1 MFYLFIAV
9 NQKKNVIN
17 EVIEEEDEEKNNK
30 INDNKENIENNNNG
44 NNNYINIVDIKNYE
58 NNDINNYVKKID
70 RKIKYIPYNKNT
82 IKKHNSESLIQI
94 KKNDYKQLLSSEEN
108 NDKNISN
115 NFKYNDRNNNNT
127 KNIILNNN
135 NNSNSSGKNLFSNKI
150 KLSTF
155 KNNLKETKDKRNEF
169 IQRKL
174 YNLSNIQTNSNEN
187 IFNKKLYKKNLSL
200 REKIIKDKNIKE
212 SATLPELNSNNYKNN
227 ILKKINN
234 NINENN
240 NANNNFKKIS
250 IFKSKTTFDEKMK
263 YFRTKS
269 VSSEKIKINNDI
281 NINNNIMNYS
291 PSTSAYTNSTKQ
303 INSNKSNS
311 KNATDDFSKYRL
323 GLLSAGSSS
332 YNNVIIPMLSLRRPV
347 SNFNFGGDKL
357 WNNGDSNSNNI
368 NIKNEIKE
376 ENKPMEKE
384 DSVIFRNK
392 NTINVF
398 KNKYTIKSQKYKD
411 RLCDSEN
418 NDDLL
423 YRNMEKLIPKFHKI
437 KIEKGM
443 MNTNIANTLGKKLFI
458 NYYNQ
463 HNKNN
468 KLPISFKNDRK
479 NNIYN
484 NNNMQDNNIIS
495 N

>member
-9 NQKKNVIN
+9 NQKKDVIN

-30 INDNKENIENNNNG
+30 INDNKENIENNHKL
-44 NNNYINIVDIKNYE
+44 NNNKNE
-58 NNDINNYVKKID
+58 INNYVKKVE
-70 RKIKYIPYNKNT
+70 RKIKYIPYNKNC

-94 KKNDYKQLLSSEEN
+94 KKNDYRQLLSSEEN

-115 NFKYNDRNNNNT
+115 NFKNNDSNNNI
-127 KNIILNNN
+127 KNNILNNN
-135 NNSNSSGKNLFSNKI
+135 NNNNSSAKNLFSSKI

-155 KNNLKETKDKRNEF
+155 KNNLKENKEKRNEF
-169 IQRKL
+169 IQRKW
-174 YNLSNIQTNSNEN
+174 YNLSNRQANSNEN
-187 IFNKKLYKKNLSL
+187 IFSKNLYKKNLSL
-200 REKIIKDKNIKE
+200 QEKVIKDRNIKE
-212 SATLPELNSNNYKNN
+212 SSTLPELNSNNYKNN

-240 NANNNFKKIS
+240 NVNNNTNNNFKKIS

-263 YFRTKS
+263 NFRTKS
-269 VSSEKIKINNDI
+269 VSSEKIKINSDL

-303 INSNKSNS
+303 INSNISNN

-347 SNFNFGGDKL
+347 SNFNSGGDKL
-357 WNNGDSNSNNI
+357 LNNGESYLNNI

-376 ENKPMEKE
+376 ENKPIEKE
-384 DSVIFRNK
+384 HSIIFKNK
-392 NTINVF
+392 NTINIF
-398 KNKYTIKSQKYKD
+398 KNKYIMKNQKYKD

-443 MNTNIANTLGKKLFI
+443 MNTNIANTLGKKLFY

-468 KLPISFKNDRK
+468 KLPINFKNNRK
-479 NNIYN
+479 SNIDNN
-484 NNNMQDNNIIS
+484 NNNMKGNYK
-495 N
+495 